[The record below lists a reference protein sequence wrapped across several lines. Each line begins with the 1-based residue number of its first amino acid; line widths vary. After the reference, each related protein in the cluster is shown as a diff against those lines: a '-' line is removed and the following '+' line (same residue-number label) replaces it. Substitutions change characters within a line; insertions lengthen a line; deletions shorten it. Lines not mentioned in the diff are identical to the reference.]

1 MTNATQGPLK
11 SSIIQSMAAALA
23 GEVQAIKKK
32 GGSLQLSLTAGEF
45 VKREGEAWIYRFLVR
60 SEHPLRDDAA
70 VSLRIAEE
78 VEASGYI
85 VSFQGGVLL
94 VAVSRDCGR
103 SIPSAKLVVDDS
115 FLVARLRERLLDVQ
129 TGKVTFQLASA
140 ERVLAGKCKPLVA
153 EEPHPRVFLDGRL
166 NKEQQEVVRRALGSE
181 LCYLWGPPGT
191 GKTTTLARLVEA
203 HVRAGRSVLL
213 VSNTNVAVDTAL
225 AKVCEQMAGEE
236 LFEQGQ
242 VLRWGPIILE
252 QLRSGFGAKVDLEQ
266 VCARIG
272 KVLAEERD
280 RLERELRTERQRV
293 AASQSAID
301 VLLAIAAMED
311 ECRGRL
317 RALAQV
323 DKEQNERIAQLEQLK
338 QRIAE
343 GRENLAK
350 AGQMGAI
357 RRWFSG
363 LDPKRIQTCIDQD
376 QARML
381 VVEGAIAEG
390 ARKLAE
396 TRASVTAK
404 EDQISRLRSK
414 LESGQSLAE
423 LRSAVAVASGV
434 VKQKEARLAEVRG
447 QLDGIRDAVL
457 KNCRV
462 LATTVYR
469 TYAGPAFPRLF
480 DVVVIDE
487 ASMLMLPLSFYA
499 AGLATKA
506 VTVAGDFR
514 QLPPIVQSKS
524 PEADL
529 WLKRDVF
536 AAAGIPESLRQD
548 AAHPGLVS
556 LREQFRMRPEICD
569 VINALFYRDHELT
582 TAAVR
587 RAEACDS
594 PPLLRG
600 EGSLLF
606 VDTGPLGVWATHP
619 TGKFTR
625 YNLLQAML
633 VRNLVVDMATSGYLP
648 ADPGTNTKV
657 GVVAP
662 YAAQTGLI
670 DRLLDAALGRQGDDV
685 VSTVHRFQGNER
697 SVIVFDLTD
706 APGVRLGR
714 FLQATSIAED
724 GGRLLN
730 VALSRARD
738 HVIVVGDFQFLLS
751 KAPQG
756 SFLSQLL
763 LMMRTKGRALDAAK
777 ILPLGHAAWVDGL
790 KAASRLLQDLPADAA
805 GVFNEAAFYE
815 AFPQDLARA
824 QKSIVLFSP
833 FVTVAGVGR
842 WGDHLRA
849 AVARG
854 VAVRL
859 LCKPPEE
866 FGGASTTE
874 VESALQRLRSQGIAV
889 DLRAKMHE
897 KIAILDGEVL
907 WHGSLNVLSHRNTTE
922 SMLRIRAPGVCQ
934 ELARLITGLRG
945 DAAAA
950 QLERGENPAC
960 PSCRAPTVHKSGRFG
975 AWYECALGCGGRTDA
990 QAGRAER
997 GRKAPKR
1004 ARSAEL
1010 GSCPTPGCG
1019 GTLRIRSGRFG
1030 SFVGCSAYPRCTYT
1044 RDLAREEDESDEGD
1058 AQ

>member
-1 MTNATQGPLK
+1 MTNPAQALIK
-11 SSIIQSMAAALA
+11 SSTISAMVAAL
-23 GEVQAIKKK
+23 GEEVQAIKKK
-32 GGSLQLSLTAGEF
+32 GGNVQVSLTAGEF
-45 VKREGEAWIYRFLVR
+45 VKREGDAWLYRFVVR
-60 SEHPLRDDAA
+60 GDYHLRDDAA
-70 VSLRIAEE
+70 VSLRIADE
-78 VEASGYI
+78 EASGYI

-94 VAVSRDCGR
+94 VAVTRDVGPA
-103 SIPSAKLVVDDS
+103 IPSARLVVDDS
-115 FLVARLRERLLDVQ
+115 FLIARLRERFLEVLA
-129 TGKVTFQLASA
+129 GKVKFQIASA
-140 ERVLAGKCKPLVA
+140 ERVVSGKCKPLGQ
-153 EEPHPRVFLDGRL
+153 EEPNPRVFLDGRL
-166 NKEQQEVVRRALGSE
+166 NTEQRDVVRHALGSE

-213 VSNTNVAVDTAL
+213 VSNTNVAVDMAL

-242 VLRWGPIILE
+242 VLRWGPIVLE
-252 QLRSGFGAKVDLEQ
+252 QLRSGFGAKVDLEM

-280 RLERELRTERQRV
+280 RFESELRSERQR
-293 AASQSAID
+293 AAEAQSVID
-301 VLLAIAAMED
+301 VLLAMSALED
-311 ECRGRL
+311 ECRGR
-317 RALAQV
+317 RSALAQIE
-323 DKEQNERIAQLEQLK
+323 KEQNDRLTQVEQLK
-338 QRIAE
+338 HSVAQ
-343 GRENLAK
+343 GRENLGK
-350 AGQMGAI
+350 ASQMGTL

-363 LDPKRIQTCIDQD
+363 LDPKRIQVRIDQD

-396 TRASVTAK
+396 TRAAVTAK
-404 EDQISRLRSK
+404 ETQASQLRSK
-414 LESGQSLAE
+414 IPPGHNLAD
-423 LRSAVAVASGV
+423 LRSQLAAVSGV

-447 QLDGIRDAVL
+447 QLDGIREAVL

-469 TYAGPAFPRLF
+469 TYAGPALPRLF

-487 ASMLMLPLSFYA
+487 ASMLMLPLSFFA

-514 QLPPIVQSKS
+514 QLPPIVQSQS
-524 PEADL
+524 PEAAL

-536 AAAGIPESLRQD
+536 ASAGVPESLRKGER
-548 AAHPGLVS
+548 HPGLVS
-556 LREQFRMRPEICD
+556 LREQFRMRPEICE
-569 VINALFYRDHELT
+569 VINALFYRDHPLT

-587 RAEACDS
+587 RVGPFDS
-594 PPLLRG
+594 PPMLQGMGPLW
-600 EGSLLF
+600 F
-606 VDTGPLGVWATHP
+606 VDTSSLGAWATHP
-619 TGKFTR
+619 AGKFTR
-625 YNLLQAML
+625 YNLTHAML
-633 VRNLVVDMATSGYLP
+633 VRNLVVEMATAGYLP
-648 ADPGTNTKV
+648 ADPGSNSKV

-662 YAAQTGLI
+662 YAAQTSLI
-670 DRLLDAALGRQGDDV
+670 DRLLEAALGRQGDDV
-685 VSTVHRFQGNER
+685 ASTVHRFQGNER

-706 APGVRLGR
+706 APGVRLGK
-714 FLQATSIAED
+714 FLQASTLDED

-738 HVIVVGDFQFLLS
+738 HVVVVGDLQFLSS

-763 LMMRTKGRALDAAK
+763 TIVKAKGRALDAAK
-777 ILPLGHAAWVDGL
+777 VLPLGHAAWIDGL
-790 KAASRLLQDLPADAA
+790 KASGRLLQDLPADAA
-805 GVFNEAAFYE
+805 GVFNEAAFYK

-842 WGDHLRA
+842 WVDHLRA

-854 VAVRL
+854 VAVRV

-866 FGGASTTE
+866 FAGASTAE
-874 VESALQRLRSQGIAV
+874 VTSALQRLRSQGIAV

-897 KIAILDGEVL
+897 KIAIIDGDVL
-907 WHGSLNVLSHRNTTE
+907 WHGSMNVLSHRNTTE

-934 ELARLITGLRG
+934 ELAKLITGLRG

-950 QLERGENPAC
+950 SLERAENPAC
-960 PSCRAPTVHKSGRFG
+960 PLCRAPTVQKSGKNG
-975 AWYECALGCGGRTDA
+975 AWFECSLGCGGKTDA
-990 QAGRAER
+990 RAV
-997 GRKAPKR
+997 GGKWAAKPPSP
-1004 ARSAEL
+1004 ARSADL
-1010 GSCPTPGCG
+1010 GACPSPGCRG
-1019 GTLRIRSGRFG
+1019 KLRIRSGPYG
-1030 SFVGCSAYPRCTYT
+1030 SFIGCSAYPRCTYT
-1044 RDLAREEDESDEGD
+1044 RDLEREEEGD
-1058 AQ
+1058 DERDVE